1 MVWKRRKFISAT
13 AIFVSFS
20 GCAEDGGGTAE
31 GNSPTP
37 KSKETEQSRKTTT
50 ETEKP
55 SSEGATPECGMSMC
69 EGRKLVDASVASDF
83 SGDVVLKPNCRN
95 EELSIQPGESVEIVR
110 KEDGETCRTSLFIN
124 GEKEFDENIEEYE
137 RVSLTVSSDGEVNEE
152 WVVR

>member
-1 MVWKRRKFISAT
+1 MERRKFISAA
-13 AIFVSFS
+13 AIFVSLS
-20 GCAEDGGGTAE
+20 GCVEDGGGTAE

-69 EGRKLVDASVASDF
+69 EGRKLVDTSVASDF

-95 EELSIQPGESVEIVR
+95 EEFSIQPGESVEIVR
-110 KEDGETCRTSLFIN
+110 KEDGETCRTSLFVD
-124 GEKEFDENIEEYE
+124 GEKEFDEDIEGYE
-137 RVSLTVSSDGEVNEE
+137 RVSLTVSSNGEVNEE

>member
-1 MVWKRRKFISAT
+1 MERRKFISAT
-13 AIFVSFS
+13 AIFVSLS
-20 GCAEDGGGTAE
+20 SCVEDGEDMAE
-31 GNSPTP
+31 GDSPTS
-37 KSKETEQSRKTTT
+37 KSKETEPSRTTT
-50 ETEKP
+50 ETEKS

-95 EELSIQPGESVEIVR
+95 EEFSIQPGESVEIVR

-124 GEKEFDENIEEYE
+124 GGKEFDENIEEYE
-137 RVSLTVSSDGEVNEE
+137 RVSLTVSSNGEVNEE